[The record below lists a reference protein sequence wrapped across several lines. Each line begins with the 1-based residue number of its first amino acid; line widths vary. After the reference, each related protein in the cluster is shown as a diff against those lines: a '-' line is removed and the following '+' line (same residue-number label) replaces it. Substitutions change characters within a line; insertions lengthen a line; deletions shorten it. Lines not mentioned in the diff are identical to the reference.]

1 MKKIWNFIIS
11 NIIMTIKSA
20 WYAILAAIIGTI
32 VGIIWDFNTG
42 FFTFFG
48 ICIAFVLF
56 IWVRQLWWWI
66 TKTGDYK

>member
-1 MKKIWNFIIS
+1 MKKILDFIKANF
-11 NIIMTIKSA
+11 IMTIKSA

-32 VGIIWDFNTG
+32 AGFIWDFNTG

-48 ICIAFVLF
+48 ICAAFIVFL
-56 IWVRQLWWWI
+56 WLRQLYWWF